1 MNYSTYEVTDFAT
14 DDWFIRWVTQPDEAT
29 NQFWTTFLTDHP
41 QQVATVRQAHQLVL
55 QLERVQHQPNQPT
68 EDATV
73 RRMWSHIEQGI
84 EAEVVVR
91 PLYSR
96 RSLWYAAASVVLLLS
111 LGWWFTRPQP
121 SPVAQLPA
129 FMQAAT
135 DNPTLAATFK
145 TVRGPQRVSL
155 QDGSQVQLSA
165 NSALRFPITFDT
177 NQREVYLIGEAFF
190 EVARRP
196 DQPFLVHTNQV
207 VTKVLGTSF
216 QVRAYQTDPTVSVDV
231 RTGKVAVY
239 LRNPVKNQP
248 VTRTTVTLTPNQ
260 KAVYQLTGDRLT
272 KSISDNPTPLS
283 SAVSLSFDEAPVG
296 TILAALEQ
304 RYGIT
309 IAYDRERLAE
319 CTLTTALDGLSLF
332 DQLSLVCKAMNAT
345 YEQKDGQLLV
355 KGGGCQ

>member
-1 MNYSTYEVTDFAT
+1 MNYSTYKVTDFAT
-14 DDWFIRWVTQPDEAT
+14 DDWFICWVTQPDENT
-29 NQFWTTFLTDHP
+29 NQFWTTFLTNHP
-41 QQVATVRQAHQLVL
+41 QQAATIRQARTLVL
-55 QLERVQHQPNQPT
+55 QLERVQHQPT
-68 EDATV
+68 EDTTV
-73 RRMWSHIEQGI
+73 GRMWNRIEQGI
-84 EAEVVVR
+84 GNEVVVR

-96 RSLWYAAASVVLLLS
+96 RSLWYAVAASVVLLLS
-111 LGWWFTRPQP
+111 LGWWFTLRQQL
-121 SPVAQLPA
+121 PVAQLPA
-129 FMQAAT
+129 VMQAAT
-135 DNPTLAATFK
+135 DNPAVATTFK
-145 TVRGPQRVSL
+145 TVRGPQRVLL

-177 NQREVYLIGEAFF
+177 KPREVYLIGEAFF
-190 EVARRP
+190 EVTPRP

-248 VTRTTVTLTPNQ
+248 VASNTVTLTPNQ